1 MATTSSNRLPVD
13 SDSDALEE
21 APEESSDATAS
32 IVRGSAPP
40 GANRAW
46 LKYGKGIV
54 VAALVLSAFA
64 SGVAVGKNISSV
76 PVRSDVGRSVGLV
89 SSPAE
94 MGLLVSQLTSGKTW
108 AEIEGIYGALRN
120 GTNVSDPTLN
130 SIITYIESD
139 PAAKALLLA
148 SLAQSEAAG
157 SPATTMAPSEANAT
171 NSTR

>member
-1 MATTSSNRLPVD
+1 
-13 SDSDALEE
+13 
-21 APEESSDATAS
+21 
-32 IVRGSAPP
+32 
-40 GANRAW
+40 

-94 MGLLVSQLTSGKTW
+94 MGLLVSQITSGKTW
-108 AEIEGIYGALRN
+108 AEIEGIYEALRN
-120 GTNVSDPTLN
+120 GANVTDPTLN
-130 SIITYIESD
+130 SLMTYIASD

-157 SPATTMAPSEANAT
+157 SPTTMANASANAT
-171 NSTR
+171 SSTR

>member
-13 SDSDALEE
+13 SDADLLEE
-21 APEESSDATAS
+21 AREEAQH
-32 IVRGSAPP
+32 

-46 LKYGKGIV
+46 LKYGNGIL
-54 VAALVLSAFA
+54 VAALVLSAVA

-94 MGLLVSQLTSGKTW
+94 MGLLVSQITSGQTW

-130 SIITYIESD
+130 SLITYIASD

-157 SPATTMAPSEANAT
+157 SPTTMAPSNASASNASNVT
-171 NSTR
+171 TA